1 MSSDRPALETAARA
15 GYAGRGAVYLIIGAF
30 AVLAA
35 LGSGGAKGQKAALQ
49 EVLEQPLGAV
59 LLALVAL
66 GFLGFAV
73 WRGLQA
79 FLDADHYGRE
89 PKALARRAV
98 YAFTAAV
105 YVGLAVATV
114 SIILG
119 TDSGEGGDQSA
130 RDWTAFL
137 MAKPFGQWLVGLVG
151 AVVAGA
157 GIGFALRGCKR
168 DFEPRL
174 ALTRTARRWVEPLG
188 RAGFV
193 ARGDV
198 FLLMA
203 WFLVQAA
210 LHANAREAH
219 GLGGAL
225 RALQGEPY
233 GSVLLGLTAV
243 GLFAFGAF
251 QFATAVYRRI
261 DAPTVREAAQEAEDG
276 ARKMAPSRPG

>member
-1 MSSDRPALETAARA
+1 MSSDRPALETAARV

-35 LGSGGAKGQKAALQ
+35 LGSGRAKGQKAALQ
-49 EVLEQPLGAV
+49 EVLEQPLGEV

-79 FLDADHYGRE
+79 FLDADHY
-89 PKALARRAV
+89 
-98 YAFTAAV
+98 AV

-119 TDSGEGGDQSA
+119 TGSGEGGDQSA

-137 MAKPFGQWLVGLVG
+137 MAKPFGQWLV
-151 AVVAGA
+151 AVVAAVIAGA

-174 ALTRTARRWVEPLG
+174 ALTPTARRWVEPLG

-193 ARGDV
+193 ARGIV

-225 RALQGEPY
+225 RALQSEPY
-233 GSVLLGLTAV
+233 GSVLLGLTAI

-276 ARKMAPSRPG
+276 ARKMAQAP

>member
-1 MSSDRPALETAARA
+1 MRSGHTALEIAARL
-15 GYAGRGAVYLIIGAF
+15 GYAGRGAVYLIVGGF

-35 LGSGGAKGQKAALQ
+35 LGSGGAKGQKGALRS
-49 EVLEQPLGAV
+49 VLEQPLGEA
-59 LLALVAL
+59 LLGVVAL
-66 GFLGFAV
+66 GFVGFAI
-73 WRGLQA
+73 WRALQA
-79 FLDADHYGRE
+79 FLDADHLGRE
-89 PKALARRAV
+89 PKALAKRAIYV
-98 YAFTAAV
+98 FTALV
-105 YVGLAVATV
+105 YLGLAAGTV
-114 SIILG
+114 SIMLG
-119 TDSGEGGDQSA
+119 TDDGMGGDQSA

-137 MAKPFGQWLVGLVG
+137 MAKPLGQWLVGLVA

-174 ALTRTARRWVEPLG
+174 ALTPAARRWVEPLG

-193 ARGDV
+193 ARGVV

-225 RALQGEPY
+225 RALQNEPY
-233 GSVLLGLTAV
+233 GSALLGIAAL
-243 GLFAFGAF
+243 GLFAFGVF
-251 QFATAVYRRI
+251 QFVTAVYRRI
-261 DAPTVREAAQEAEDG
+261 DAPTLREAAHEAEQG
-276 ARKMAPSRPG
+276 ARGMVRDGR